1 MQSQR
6 PCNNFRGFLLYDFGC
21 AMLGGLDHI
30 IIMNTPLTPVGGV
43 SFTGGL
49 EHMFLLPYE
58 LDSVMLAATETDVYI
73 SFQFP
78 AGDFRSSLKMS
89 EDLRVWLLSFLTQ
102 QGVDVEKLVGV
113 QFDE

>member
-1 MQSQR
+1 
-6 PCNNFRGFLLYDFGC
+6 
-21 AMLGGLDHI
+21 MLGGFGHI
-30 IIMNTPLTPVGGV
+30 IIMNTSLTPVGDV

-89 EDLRVWLLSFLTQ
+89 EDLRLWLMSFLQQ
-102 QGVDVEKLVGV
+102 QGVDLDKLMGV
-113 QFDE
+113 DLDE